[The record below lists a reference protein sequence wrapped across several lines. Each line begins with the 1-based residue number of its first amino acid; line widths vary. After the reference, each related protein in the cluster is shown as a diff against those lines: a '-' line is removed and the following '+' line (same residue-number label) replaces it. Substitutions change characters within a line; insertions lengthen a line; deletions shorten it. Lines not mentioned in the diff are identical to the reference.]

1 MNTGKL
7 AIKDFMTKMPHSI
20 GVEQTL
26 RHAHEVM
33 KGHGIRHLPVLH
45 GGKLVGLL
53 SERDISLVEALK
65 DVDAATV
72 KVEEAM
78 SPVVYTVAPTTSL
91 GEVVRHMALR
101 KLGSTLVLEGPKVVG
116 IFTAV
121 DALIAFAGFLD
132 ER

>member
-1 MNTGKL
+1 MNKGRL

-33 KGHGIRHLPVLH
+33 LAHHIRHLPVLH

-53 SERDISLVEALK
+53 SERDIGLVEALK
-65 DVDAATV
+65 DVDATQV

-78 SPVVYTVAPTTSL
+78 TPVVYTVEPATSI
-91 GEVVRHMALR
+91 GEVVRHMALH
-101 KLGSTLVLEGPKVVG
+101 KQGSALVMEGPKVVG
-116 IFTAV
+116 IFTAI